1 MPKYLVYNKESG
13 TIVHVHEAFDGTS
26 GTSMGC
32 TRDEIFEL
40 VDETLQRDTLEVLE
54 VEIERQSL
62 SGGVLRVN
70 PDTQELERRST
81 E

>member
-1 MPKYLVYNKESG
+1 MSKYLVYNKESG
-13 TIVHVHEAFDGTS
+13 AIVHVHETFDGTS
-26 GTSMGC
+26 GTSMDC

-40 VDETLQRDTLEVLE
+40 VDEALQRDTLEVLE
-54 VEIERQSL
+54 VDIGRPSL
-62 SGGVLRVN
+62 TDVLRVN